1 MSIKVIKRIGF
12 IICLLFMVFIIDCDN
27 VSAIK
32 EWPSYTSKSKSVLLK
47 HSSTYC
53 TYKIKVG
60 NRTAGVDTSS
70 YNEKEIILVPD
81 KNNKSVLFLHPSTGD
96 LFPTD
101 SAWTADQNIILDPS
115 YSSDRKASNM
125 YNYLVDSNGK
135 VTCNGLGFWEDDD
148 GNLVVYDGITL
159 ANSQEQIHVDVQ
171 VGLLGEPISQD
182 SIDKLVDDKGEGTG
196 SDIKTGD
203 DDFDG
208 VDATMSCDGIIGPNV
223 QKDIKKYLGYIRI
236 IAPIIVIVLSAV
248 DFSKVVL
255 SGDDKDFA
263 KMISTLVKRLIIAVA
278 LFIFPALLNFLIEAL
293 SKFADSRINGCELGK
308 WW

>member
-32 EWPSYTSKSKSVLLK
+32 EWPVYKQEAKNKLVNKTYCSYTIHV
-47 HSSTYC
+47 T
-53 TYKIKVG
+53 
-60 NRTAGVDTSS
+60 NVDNSM
-70 YNEKEIILVPD
+70 YNGKEIILVPD
-81 KNNKSVLFLHPSTGD
+81 TNSQTVYWVDPRTGD
-96 LFPTD
+96 LMPTG
-101 SAWTADQNIILDPS
+101 ATWAEDQDIQLGM
-115 YSSDRKASNM
+115 ASTVNGTVKPVNM
-125 YNYLVDSNGK
+125 YNYLVDSSGK
-135 VTCNGLGFWEDDD
+135 VHCDGLAWQEDDAY
-148 GNLVVYDGITL
+148 GGLMVYDPQTIIE
-159 ANSQEQIHVDVQ
+159 AARADVVVDV
-171 VGLLGEPISQD
+171 LGGDIVTPAKVEEHLSD
-182 SIDKLVDDKGEGTG
+182 NSGEGTG
-196 SDIKTGD
+196 KDVATQD
-203 DDFDG
+203 DYEG
-208 VDATMSCDGIIGPNV
+208 VTVTESCDGIIGPNV

-255 SGDDKDFA
+255 SGDDKEFA